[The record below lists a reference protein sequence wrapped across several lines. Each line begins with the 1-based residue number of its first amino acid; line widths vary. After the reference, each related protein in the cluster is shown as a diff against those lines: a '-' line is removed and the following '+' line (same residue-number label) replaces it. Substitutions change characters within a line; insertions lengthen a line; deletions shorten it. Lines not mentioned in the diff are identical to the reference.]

1 MDDVEGTIKNQVY
14 GDVMSN
20 KCVIKS
26 AEEFSNYANKI
37 LHEITSLYLPEADLL
52 TELDDI
58 EEALKLPETLSIH
71 ILKRH
76 FNKGSICSI
85 QFFNLATDI
94 EPFFT
99 MLYRTDGDPDVCGLE
114 LLPLS
119 FDKYQIK

>member
-37 LHEITSLYLPEADLL
+37 LNEITSLYLPEADLL

-76 FNKGSICSI
+76 FNKG
-85 QFFNLATDI
+85 
-94 EPFFT
+94 
-99 MLYRTDGDPDVCGLE
+99 
-114 LLPLS
+114 
-119 FDKYQIK
+119 